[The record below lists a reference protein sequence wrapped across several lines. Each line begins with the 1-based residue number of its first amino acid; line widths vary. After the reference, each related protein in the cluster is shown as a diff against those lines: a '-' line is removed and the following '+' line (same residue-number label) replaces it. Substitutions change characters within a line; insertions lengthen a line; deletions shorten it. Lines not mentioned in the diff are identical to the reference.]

1 MKRVETG
8 GMNIALAILVI
19 SALSFGML
27 TGFHNSANIVA
38 TPIASRAI
46 DPRQILLLA
55 AVGSFLGPFLF
66 GVAVAEAIGTG
77 ITNPQNIT
85 LAVVIA
91 GTLSAV
97 LWGLITWW
105 RGIPSSSSHALIGGL
120 VGAIIVA
127 EGFQAIHLNG
137 LVRIGIA
144 LLLSPLLGLAMG
156 YLVMKTTILLART
169 ATPRINT
176 YFKRSQL
183 FSAFGLALTFGT
195 NDAQKIMSIITL
207 GLVASKVIPQF
218 IVPNWVIV
226 LSALSVSLGVALGG
240 RNLISTLGF
249 RILRIRPVHGF
260 VSQVSAALVVL
271 GASLSGGPVSTT
283 QVISASIMGAGSA
296 ERVSKVRWNVGYQM
310 MVAWILTVPISS
322 ILAAILY
329 LPMAWVA
336 NLI

>member
-1 MKRVETG
+1 MSAV
-8 GMNIALAILVI
+8 LAVIVI
-19 SALSFGML
+19 SAVGFGIL

-46 DPRQILLLA
+46 SPKHILLLA

-77 ITNPQNIT
+77 ITDPQNIT
-85 LAVVIA
+85 EAIVLA

-97 LWGLITWW
+97 LWGLFTWW

-127 EGFQAIHLNG
+127 EGFQAIYLNG
-137 LVRIGIA
+137 LLRIGLA
-144 LLLSPLLGLAMG
+144 LLLSPLLGLATG
-156 YLVMKTTILLART
+156 YLVMKITIFLARS
-169 ATPRINT
+169 ASPRINT
-176 YFKRSQL
+176 YFKGSQL
-183 FSAFGLALTFGT
+183 FSAFGLALSFGT
-195 NDAQKIMSIITL
+195 NDAQKTMGIITL
-207 GLVASKVIPQF
+207 GLVASGLQSQF
-218 IVPNWVIV
+218 VVPKWVIF
-226 LSALSVSLGVALGG
+226 LSALSVSIGVALGG
-240 RNLISTLGF
+240 RNLIKTLGF
-249 RILRIRPVHGF
+249 RIVRIRPVHGF

-296 ERVSKVRWNVGYQM
+296 ERISKVRWIIGYQM
-310 MVAWILTVPISS
+310 VIAWLLTVPVSC

-329 LPMAWVA
+329 FPLAWMV
-336 NLI
+336 NP